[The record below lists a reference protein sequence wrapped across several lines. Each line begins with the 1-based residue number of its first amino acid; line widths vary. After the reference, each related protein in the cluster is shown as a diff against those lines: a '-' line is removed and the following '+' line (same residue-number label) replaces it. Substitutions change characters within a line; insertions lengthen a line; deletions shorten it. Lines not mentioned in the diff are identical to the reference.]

1 MLFKIHFPTISQFAA
16 LLMLNVSNAVF
27 QLLVI
32 PILIHYATPIKLG
45 VYFIALSFGVLAS
58 ILVNF
63 GSSQTAVVEL
73 QRVSTDNEKAIISA
87 ETLAVRFYPLLIA
100 VLVTAGI
107 AASTDKGIY
116 YLAVLPMLFAEFIN
130 PQFYL
135 TAEYKISRYSIINI
149 IIRAL
154 VLGTIYFFRNNDQL
168 IFIALFSSGLGM
180 FLLNALFFRQAFFA
194 SFIYTLWP
202 NFKKIM
208 ALIKTH
214 TLIVGNGITVH
225 LQQSLFLFALPAFA
239 SPIFLSA
246 YGLIDKLIS
255 SCRMMVNAYSAAVMP
270 KAAGEHLQGNEQ
282 WRRLKKQQNS
292 ILALA
297 CVCVGIVLYFFPHFI
312 LSLLLLGKSN
322 VDAAFMMEATRL
334 LKLIAVVPLL
344 IALNVLNVAE
354 LILDKKFKS
363 YFGAGLIVLLV
374 AVLFI
379 LFLYLGLP
387 NYTLGYYPMIIEG
400 ACLVIYFLIIQ
411 SNRSN
416 A

>member
-1 MLFKIHFPTISQFAA
+1 LFKIHFPTISQFAA
-16 LLMLNVSNAVF
+16 LLMLNISNAVF

-32 PILIHYATPIKLG
+32 PILIHYATPNKLG

-73 QRVSTDNEKAIISA
+73 QRASTDNEKAMISA
-87 ETLAVRFYPLLIA
+87 ETLAVRFYPLWIA
-100 VLVTAGI
+100 VIISLGV
-107 AASTDKGIY
+107 AAVSDNGIY
-116 YLAVLPMLFAEFIN
+116 FIAILPMLFAELIN

-135 TAEYKISRYSIINI
+135 IAQYKINTYSVLNLM
-149 IIRAL
+149 IRAL
-154 VLGTIYFFRNNDQL
+154 VLGFIYVFRNNDQL
-168 IFIALFSSGLGM
+168 IFIALMSSGVGM
-180 FLLNALFFRQAFFA
+180 FLLNALFFKVAFPTANLF
-194 SFIYTLWP
+194 SLWP
-202 NFKKIM
+202 NFRRIL

-214 TLIVGNGITVH
+214 ALIVGNGITVH

-255 SCRMMVNAYSAAVMP
+255 SCRMMLNAYSAAVMP

-282 WRRLKKQQNS
+282 WRTLKKQQNS

-297 CVCVGIVLYFFPHFI
+297 CVCAGLVLYFFPDFI

-322 VDAAFMMEATRL
+322 VEQAFMMEAIRL
-334 LKLIAVVPLL
+334 LKLIAIVPLL
-344 IALNVLNVAE
+344 IALNVFNVAE
-354 LILDKKFKS
+354 LILDKLFKS
-363 YFGAGLIVLLV
+363 YFSAGLIVLLI

-387 NYTLGYYPMIIEG
+387 KYTLGYYPMMIEG
-400 ACLVIYFLIIQ
+400 ACLVIYFLMIQ
-411 SNRSN
+411 SKRSN
-416 A
+416 G

>member
-1 MLFKIHFPTISQFAA
+1 
-16 LLMLNVSNAVF
+16 MLNISNAVF

-32 PILIHYATPIKLG
+32 PILIHYATPNKLG

-73 QRVSTDNEKAIISA
+73 QRASTDNEKAMISA
-87 ETLAVRFYPLLIA
+87 ETLAVRFYPLWIA
-100 VLVTAGI
+100 VIISLGV
-107 AASTDKGIY
+107 ASVSDNGIY
-116 YLAVLPMLFAEFIN
+116 FIAILPMLFAELIN

-135 TAEYKISRYSIINI
+135 IAQYKINTYSVLNLM
-149 IIRAL
+149 IRAL
-154 VLGTIYFFRNNDQL
+154 VLGFIYVFRNNDQL
-168 IFIALFSSGLGM
+168 IFITLMSSGVGM
-180 FLLNALFFRQAFFA
+180 FLLNALFFKVAFPAANLF
-194 SFIYTLWP
+194 SLWP
-202 NFKKIM
+202 NFRRIL

-214 TLIVGNGITVH
+214 ALIVGNGITVH

-255 SCRMMVNAYSAAVMP
+255 SCRMMLNAYSAAVMP

-282 WRRLKKQQNS
+282 WRTLKKQQNS

-297 CVCVGIVLYFFPHFI
+297 CVCAGLVLYFFPDFI

-322 VDAAFMMEATRL
+322 VDAAFMVEATRL
-334 LKLIAVVPLL
+334 LQLIAVVPLL

-363 YFGAGLIVLLV
+363 YFGAGLIVLLI
-374 AVLFI
+374 AILFI

-387 NYTLGYYPMIIEG
+387 KYTLGYYPMMIEG
-400 ACLVIYFLIIQ
+400 ACLVIYFLMIQ
-411 SNRSN
+411 SKRSN
-416 A
+416 G

>member
-1 MLFKIHFPTISQFAA
+1 
-16 LLMLNVSNAVF
+16 MLNITNAVF

-32 PILIHYATPIKLG
+32 PILIHYTTPNKLG

-73 QRVSTDNEKAIISA
+73 QRASTDNEKAMISA
-87 ETLAVRFYPLLIA
+87 ETLAVRFYPLWIA
-100 VLVTAGI
+100 VIISLGV
-107 AASTDKGIY
+107 AAVSDNGIY
-116 YLAVLPMLFAEFIN
+116 FIAILPMLFAELIN

-135 TAEYKISRYSIINI
+135 IAQYKINKYSVLNLM
-149 IIRAL
+149 IRAL
-154 VLGTIYFFRNNDQL
+154 VLGFIYVFRNNDQL
-168 IFIALFSSGLGM
+168 IFIALMSSGVGM
-180 FLLNALFFRQAFFA
+180 FLLNALFFKVAFPAANLF
-194 SFIYTLWP
+194 SLWP
-202 NFKKIM
+202 NFKRIL

-214 TLIVGNGITVH
+214 ALIVGNGITVH

-282 WRRLKKQQNS
+282 WRTLKKQQNS

-297 CVCVGIVLYFFPHFI
+297 CIAAGFVLYFFPAFI

-322 VDAAFMMEATRL
+322 VDPAFMLEATRL
-334 LKLIAVVPLL
+334 LKLIALVPLL
-344 IALNVLNVAE
+344 IALNVFNVAE

-363 YFGAGLIVLLV
+363 YFGAGLIVLLI
-374 AVLFI
+374 AGLFI

-416 A
+416 G

>member
-1 MLFKIHFPTISQFAA
+1 
-16 LLMLNVSNAVF
+16 MLNVSNAVF

-374 AVLFI
+374 AVVFI

>member
-1 MLFKIHFPTISQFAA
+1 
-16 LLMLNVSNAVF
+16 MLNISNAVF

-63 GSSQTAVVEL
+63 GTSQTAVVEL
-73 QRVSTDNEKAIISA
+73 RRANNEKEKAVIST
-87 ETLAVRFYPLLIA
+87 ETLAIRFYPLWIA
-100 VLVTAGI
+100 VIITLAI
-107 AASTDKGIY
+107 AALTDKGIY
-116 YLAVLPMLFAEFIN
+116 YMAILPMLFAECIN

-135 TAEYKISRYSIINI
+135 IADYKINKYSILNI
-149 IIRAL
+149 LIKAL
-154 VLGTIYFFRNNDQL
+154 ALALIYTCRNSDQL
-168 IFIALFSSGLGM
+168 IVIALLSSGLGM
-180 FLLNALFFRQAFFA
+180 FLLNALFFKTVFPTAKLFSIWPDFKR
-194 SFIYTLWP
+194 IITLT
-202 NFKKIM
+202 
-208 ALIKTH
+208 KTH
-214 TLIVGNGITVH
+214 ALIVGNGITVH
-225 LQQSLFLFALPAFA
+225 LQQSLFLFVLPAFA

-282 WRRLKKQQNS
+282 WRTLKRQQNS

-297 CVCVGIVLYFFPHFI
+297 CIGAGIVLYFFPAFI

-322 VDAAFMMEATRL
+322 VDAAFMIEATRL
-334 LKLIAVVPLL
+334 LQLIAVVPLL

-363 YFGAGLIVLLV
+363 YFGAGLIVLLI
-374 AVLFI
+374 AALFI

>member
-1 MLFKIHFPTISQFAA
+1 
-16 LLMLNVSNAVF
+16 MLNISNAVF

-32 PILIHYATPIKLG
+32 PILIHYAGPVKLG

-73 QRVSTDNEKAIISA
+73 QRAITDNEKDIISV
-87 ETLAVRFYPLLIA
+87 ETLAVRFYPLCIA
-100 VLVTAGI
+100 TIISLCVAAVSENGI
-107 AASTDKGIY
+107 CYFAI
-116 YLAVLPMLFAEFIN
+116 LPMLFAEFIN

-135 TAEYKISRYSIINI
+135 IAQYKVNKYSILNMV
-149 IIRAL
+149 IRAL
-154 VLGTIYFFRNNDQL
+154 VLGLIYICRNNDQL
-168 IFIALFSSGLGM
+168 IFIALFSSGVGM
-180 FLLNALFFRQAFFA
+180 FLSNVFFFKVAFPAANLF
-194 SFIYTLWP
+194 SLWP
-202 NFKKIM
+202 NFKKNLS
-208 ALIKTH
+208 LIKTH
-214 TLIVGNGITVH
+214 ALIVGNGITVH

-255 SCRMMVNAYSAAVMP
+255 SCRMVVNAYSAAVMP

-282 WRRLKKQQNS
+282 WRTLKKQQNS

-297 CVCVGIVLYFFPHFI
+297 CIAAGFVLYFFPEFI
-312 LSLLLLGKSN
+312 LSMLLLGKSN
-322 VDAAFMMEATRL
+322 VDPGFMLEVTRL
-334 LKLIAVVPLL
+334 LKLIALVPLL

-363 YFGAGLIVLLV
+363 YFGAGLIVLLI
-374 AVLFI
+374 AALFI

-387 NYTLGYYPMIIEG
+387 NDTLGYYPMIIEG

-416 A
+416 G

>member
-1 MLFKIHFPTISQFAA
+1 MMNI
-16 LLMLNVSNAVF
+16 SNAVF

-32 PILIHYATPIKLG
+32 PVLIHYASPIKLG

-73 QRVSTDNEKAIISA
+73 QRVSTDNEKDIICV
-87 ETLAVRFYPLLIA
+87 ETLAVRFYPLWIA
-100 VLVTAGI
+100 TIISLVV
-107 AASTDKGIY
+107 AAVSENGIY
-116 YLAVLPMLFAEFIN
+116 YFAILPMLFAEFIN

-135 TAEYKISRYSIINI
+135 IAQYKINKYSILNVV
-149 IIRAL
+149 IRAL
-154 VLGTIYFFRNNDQL
+154 VLGLIYICRNNDQL
-168 IFIALFSSGLGM
+168 IFIALLSSGVGM
-180 FLLNALFFRQAFFA
+180 FLLNVLFFKVAFPTGNLF
-194 SFIYTLWP
+194 SLWP
-202 NFKKIM
+202 NFKRILS
-208 ALIKTH
+208 LIKTH
-214 TLIVGNGITVH
+214 ALIVGNGITVH
-225 LQQSLFLFALPAFA
+225 LQQSLFLFTLPAFA

-270 KAAGEHLQGNEQ
+270 KAAGEYLQGNEQ
-282 WRRLKKQQNS
+282 WRTLKKQQNS

-297 CVCVGIVLYFFPHFI
+297 CIAAGFVLYFFSEFI
-312 LSLLLLGKSN
+312 LFMLLLGKSN
-322 VDAAFMMEATRL
+322 ADPAFMLEATKL
-334 LKLIAVVPLL
+334 LKLIALVPLL

-363 YFGAGLIVLLV
+363 YFGAGLIILLI
-374 AVLFI
+374 AALFI

-387 NYTLGYYPMIIEG
+387 NDTLGYYPMIMEG

-416 A
+416 G

>member
-73 QRVSTDNEKAIISA
+73 QRVSSDKEKAIISA

-168 IFIALFSSGLGM
+168 IFIALFSSGVGM
-180 FLLNALFFRQAFFA
+180 FLLNALFFKVAFPAANLF
-194 SFIYTLWP
+194 SLWP
-202 NFKKIM
+202 NFKRIL

-214 TLIVGNGITVH
+214 ALIVGNGITVH

-297 CVCVGIVLYFFPHFI
+297 CIFVGIVLYFFPHFI

-416 A
+416 G

>member
-1 MLFKIHFPTISQFAA
+1 MFKLYFPTISQFAA
-16 LLMLNVSNAVF
+16 ILMLNITNAVF

-32 PILIHYATPIKLG
+32 PILIHYATPINLG

-73 QRVSTDNEKAIISA
+73 RRATNENEKAIIST
-87 ETLAVRFYPLLIA
+87 ETLAIRFYPLLFGVCISLSVAAVSNNGMYYIA
-100 VLVTAGI
+100 I
-107 AASTDKGIY
+107 
-116 YLAVLPMLFAEFIN
+116 LPMLFAEYIN

-135 TAEYKISRYSIINI
+135 IAQNKIKKYSILNI
-149 IIRAL
+149 FIRAL
-154 VLGTIYFFRNNDQL
+154 VLVLIYIFRNNDQL
-168 IFIALFSSGLGM
+168 IFIALLTSGLGM
-180 FLLNALFFRQAFFA
+180 FVLNVLFFNVAFPTANLFA
-194 SFIYTLWP
+194 LWP
-202 NFKKIM
+202 NFTRIIS
-208 ALIKTH
+208 LIKTH
-214 TLIVGNGITVH
+214 ALIVGNSITVH

-255 SCRMMVNAYSAAVMP
+255 SCRMMVNAYSSAIMP

-282 WRRLKKQQNS
+282 WRTLKKQQNS

-297 CVCVGIVLYFFPHFI
+297 CIAAGFVLFFFPEFI
-312 LSLLLLGKSN
+312 LSILLLGKSTVN
-322 VDAAFMMEATRL
+322 AAFMMEAARL
-334 LKLIAVVPLL
+334 LQLIAIVPLF

-354 LILDKKFKS
+354 LILDRKFKS
-363 YFGAGLIVLLV
+363 YFAAGLIVLLV
-374 AVLFI
+374 AFLFI

-387 NYTLGYYPMIIEG
+387 IDTLGYYPMMIEG

-416 A
+416 G

>member
-1 MLFKIHFPTISQFAA
+1 LFKIHFPTISQFAA
-16 LLMLNVSNAVF
+16 LLMLNISNAVF

-45 VYFIALSFGVLAS
+45 IYFIALSYGVLAS

-63 GSSQTAVVEL
+63 GSSQTAVVEI
-73 QRVSTDNEKAIISA
+73 RRANNENEKAIIST
-87 ETLAVRFYPLLIA
+87 ETLAIRFYPLCIA
-100 VLVTAGI
+100 ILVTIGV
-107 AASTDKGIY
+107 AAITDKGIY
-116 YLAVLPMLFAEFIN
+116 YLAILPMLLAEFIN

-135 TAEYKISRYSIINI
+135 TAEYKINKYSILNML
-149 IIRAL
+149 IRAL
-154 VLGTIYFFRNNDQL
+154 ILGMIYFFRNSEQL
-168 IFIALFSSGLGM
+168 IFIALFSSGLG
-180 FLLNALFFRQAFFA
+180 LFFLNSLFFKQAFFA
-194 SFIYTLWP
+194 AHIYTLWP
-202 NFKKIM
+202 SFKRIID
-208 ALIKTH
+208 LIKTH
-214 TLIVGNGITVH
+214 ALIVGNGITVH
-225 LQQSLFLFALPAFA
+225 LQQSLFLFALPAFG

-255 SCRMMVNAYSAAVMP
+255 SCRMMVNAYGTAVMP
-270 KAAGEHLQGNEQ
+270 KAAGEHLQGTAQ
-282 WRRLKKQQNS
+282 WRTLKKQQNS

-297 CVCVGIVLYFFPHFI
+297 CIIAGLVLYFSPQFI

-322 VDAAFMMEATRL
+322 VDTAFMEEATRL
-334 LKLIAVVPLL
+334 LQLIALVPLL
-344 IALNVLNVAE
+344 IALNVFNVAE

-363 YFGAGLIVLLV
+363 YFGAGLIVLLI

-387 NYTLGYYPMIIEG
+387 KYTLGYYPMIIEG

-416 A
+416 V

>member
-1 MLFKIHFPTISQFAA
+1 
-16 LLMLNVSNAVF
+16 MLNISNAVF

-73 QRVSTDNEKAIISA
+73 RRVNDENEKAVISA
-87 ETLAVRFYPLLIA
+87 ETLAIRFYPLCMA
-100 VLVTAGI
+100 VLVTVGV
-107 AASTDKGIY
+107 AAITDKGIY
-116 YLAVLPMLFAEFIN
+116 YLAILPMLSAEFIN

-135 TAEYKISRYSIINI
+135 TAEYKINKYSILNI
-149 IIRAL
+149 VIRML
-154 VLGTIYFFRNNDQL
+154 VLGVIYFFRNSDQL

-180 FLLNALFFRQAFFA
+180 FLLNALFFKQAFFA
-194 SFIYTLWP
+194 PQLNVLWP
-202 NFKKIM
+202 S
-208 ALIKTH
+208 IKRIVA
-214 TLIVGNGITVH
+214 LIVGNGITVH

-255 SCRMMVNAYSAAVMP
+255 SCRMMVNAYSSAVMP
-270 KAAGEHLQGNEQ
+270 KAAGEHLQGAAQ
-282 WRRLKKQQNS
+282 WRTLKKQQNS

-297 CVCVGIVLYFFPHFI
+297 CICAGLVLYFFPHFI

-322 VDAAFMMEATRL
+322 VDAAFMVEATRL
-334 LKLIAVVPLL
+334 LQLIAVVPLL

-363 YFGAGLIVLLV
+363 YFGAGLIVLLI

-387 NYTLGYYPMIIEG
+387 IYTLGYYPMMIEG

-416 A
+416 G

>member
-1 MLFKIHFPTISQFAA
+1 
-16 LLMLNVSNAVF
+16 MLNISNAVF

-32 PILIHYATPIKLG
+32 PVLIHYASPIKLG

-73 QRVSTDNEKAIISA
+73 QRVSTDNEKDIICV
-87 ETLAVRFYPLLIA
+87 ETLAVRFYPLW
-100 VLVTAGI
+100 I
-107 AASTDKGIY
+107 AAIISLVVAAVSENGIY
-116 YLAVLPMLFAEFIN
+116 YFAILPMLFAEFIN
-130 PQFYL
+130 PQFFL
-135 TAEYKISRYSIINI
+135 IAQYKINKYSILNM

-154 VLGTIYFFRNNDQL
+154 VLGLIYICRNNDQL
-168 IFIALFSSGLGM
+168 IFIALLSSGVGV
-180 FLLNALFFRQAFFA
+180 FLLNVLFFKVAFPAGNLF
-194 SFIYTLWP
+194 SLWP
-202 NFKKIM
+202 NFKRILS
-208 ALIKTH
+208 LIKTH
-214 TLIVGNGITVH
+214 ALIVGNGITVH
-225 LQQSLFLFALPAFA
+225 LQQSLFLFTLPAFA

-270 KAAGEHLQGNEQ
+270 KAAGEYLQGNEQ
-282 WRRLKKQQNS
+282 WRTLKKQQNS

-297 CVCVGIVLYFFPHFI
+297 CIAAGFVLYFFPEFI
-312 LSLLLLGKSN
+312 LFMLLLGKSN
-322 VDAAFMMEATRL
+322 ADPAFMLEATKL
-334 LKLIAVVPLL
+334 LKLIALVPLL

-363 YFGAGLIVLLV
+363 YFGAGLIVLLI
-374 AVLFI
+374 AALFI

-387 NYTLGYYPMIIEG
+387 NDTLGYYPMIIEG

-416 A
+416 G

>member
-1 MLFKIHFPTISQFAA
+1 LLFKIHFPTISQFAA
-16 LLMLNVSNAVF
+16 LLMLNISNAVF

-45 VYFIALSFGVLAS
+45 VYFIALSFGGLAS

-63 GSSQTAVVEL
+63 GTSQTAVVEL
-73 QRVSTDNEKAIISA
+73 RRANNEHEKAIISI
-87 ETLAVRFYPLLIA
+87 ETLAVRFYPLLFA
-100 VLVTAGI
+100 VCISLGV
-107 AASTDKGIY
+107 AAVSNNGIY
-116 YLAVLPMLFAEFIN
+116 YIAILPMLFAEYIN

-135 TAEYKISRYSIINI
+135 IAQYKINKYSILNI
-149 IIRAL
+149 LIRAL
-154 VLGTIYFFRNNDQL
+154 VLGLIYIFRNDDQL
-168 IFIALFSSGLGM
+168 IFIALFSAGLGM
-180 FLLNALFFRQAFFA
+180 FLLNALFFNQAFFA
-194 SFIYTLWP
+194 RHIHTFWP
-202 NFKKIM
+202 NFKRII

-214 TLIVGNGITVH
+214 ILIAGNGITVH

-255 SCRMMVNAYSAAVMP
+255 SCRMMVNAYSAAIMP

-282 WRRLKKQQNS
+282 WRTLKKQQNS
-292 ILALA
+292 ILTLA
-297 CVCVGIVLYFFPHFI
+297 CVCAGLVLYFFPHFI
-312 LSLLLLGKSN
+312 LSLLLLGKANIDGS
-322 VDAAFMMEATRL
+322 FMMEAIRL
-334 LKLIAVVPLL
+334 LKLIAIVPLL

-363 YFGAGLIVLLV
+363 YFGAGLIVLLI
-374 AVLFI
+374 AALFI

-416 A
+416 G

>member
-1 MLFKIHFPTISQFAA
+1 LFKIHFPTISQFAA
-16 LLMLNVSNAVF
+16 LLMLNISNAVF

-45 VYFIALSFGVLAS
+45 VYFIALSFGGLAS

-63 GSSQTAVVEL
+63 GTSQTAVVEL
-73 QRVSTDNEKAIISA
+73 RRANNEDDKAIISI
-87 ETLAVRFYPLLIA
+87 ETLAVRFYPLLFA
-100 VLVTAGI
+100 VCISLGV
-107 AASTDKGIY
+107 AAVSNNGIY
-116 YLAVLPMLFAEFIN
+116 YIAILPMLFAEYIN

-135 TAEYKISRYSIINI
+135 IAQYKINKYSILNI
-149 IIRAL
+149 LIRFL
-154 VLGTIYFFRNNDQL
+154 VLGLIYIFRNDDQL
-168 IFIALFSSGLGM
+168 IFIALFSASFGM
-180 FLLNALFFRQAFFA
+180 FLLNALFFNQAFFA
-194 SFIYTLWP
+194 AHIHTVWP
-202 NFKKIM
+202 NFKRIIT
-208 ALIKTH
+208 LIKTH
-214 TLIVGNGITVH
+214 TLIAGNGITVH

-255 SCRMMVNAYSAAVMP
+255 SCRMMVNAYSAAIMP

-282 WRRLKKQQNS
+282 WRTLKKQQNS
-292 ILALA
+292 ILAFA
-297 CVCVGIVLYFFPHFI
+297 CIAAGFILYFFPEFI
-312 LSLLLLGKSN
+312 LYILLLGKSN
-322 VDAAFMMEATRL
+322 VDPAFMLEATRL
-334 LKLIAVVPLL
+334 LKLITPVPLL

-363 YFGAGLIVLLV
+363 YFGAGLIVLLI
-374 AVLFI
+374 AALFI

-416 A
+416 G

>member
-1 MLFKIHFPTISQFAA
+1 MFKIHFPTISQFAA
-16 LLMLNVSNAVF
+16 LLMLNISNAVF

-32 PILIHYATPIKLG
+32 PILIHYAGPIKLG
-45 VYFIALSFGVLAS
+45 MYFIALSFGVLAS

-73 QRVSTDNEKAIISA
+73 QRAITDNEKDIISA
-87 ETLAVRFYPLLIA
+87 ETLAVRFYPLCIA
-100 VLVTAGI
+100 TIISLCV
-107 AASTDKGIY
+107 AAVSENGIY
-116 YLAVLPMLFAEFIN
+116 FFAILPMLFAEFIN

-135 TAEYKISRYSIINI
+135 IAQYKVKKYSILNMV
-149 IIRAL
+149 IRAL
-154 VLGTIYFFRNNDQL
+154 VLGLIYICRNNDQL
-168 IFIALFSSGLGM
+168 IFIALFSSGVGM
-180 FLLNALFFRQAFFA
+180 FLSNVLFFKVAFPAANLF
-194 SFIYTLWP
+194 SLWP
-202 NFKKIM
+202 NFKRILS
-208 ALIKTH
+208 LIKTH
-214 TLIVGNGITVH
+214 ALIVGNGITVH

-255 SCRMMVNAYSAAVMP
+255 SCRMVVNAYSAAVMP
-270 KAAGEHLQGNEQ
+270 KAAGEYLQGNKQ
-282 WRRLKKQQNS
+282 WRTLKKQQNS

-297 CVCVGIVLYFFPHFI
+297 CIAAGFVLYFFPEFI
-312 LSLLLLGKSN
+312 LSMLLLGKSN
-322 VDAAFMMEATRL
+322 VDPGFMLEVTRL
-334 LKLIAVVPLL
+334 LKLIALVPLL

-363 YFGAGLIVLLV
+363 YFGAGLIVLLI
-374 AVLFI
+374 AALFI

-387 NYTLGYYPMIIEG
+387 NDTLGYYPMIIEG

-416 A
+416 G

>member
-1 MLFKIHFPTISQFAA
+1 LFKIHFPTISQFAA

-63 GSSQTAVVEL
+63 GTSQTAVVEL
-73 QRVSTDNEKAIISA
+73 RRANSEDEKSRIGV
-87 ETLAVRFYPLLIA
+87 ETLAIRFYPLWMA
-100 VLVTAGI
+100 VLITLGI
-107 AASTDKGIY
+107 AAVNDKGIY
-116 YLAVLPMLFAEFIN
+116 YLAILPMLFAEFIN

-135 TAEYKISRYSIINI
+135 IAQYKINRYSILNMV
-149 IIRAL
+149 IRAL
-154 VLGTIYFFRNNDQL
+154 VLGLIYISRNNEQL
-168 IFIALFSSGLGM
+168 ILIALFISGIGM
-180 FLLNALFFRQAFFA
+180 LLLNALFFKQAFFTSKFFA
-194 SFIYTLWP
+194 FWP
-202 NFKKIM
+202 NFKRVI
-208 ALIKTH
+208 ALTKTH
-214 TLIVGNGITVH
+214 ALIVGNGITVH

-270 KAAGEHLQGNEQ
+270 KAAGEHLQGNAQ
-282 WRRLKKQQNS
+282 WRQLKKQQNT

-297 CVCVGIVLYFFPHFI
+297 CITAGLVLYCFPQFI
-312 LSLLLLGKSN
+312 LSILLLGKSN
-322 VDAAFMMEATRL
+322 VDAAFMIEATRL
-334 LKLIAVVPLL
+334 LQLIAVVPLL

-354 LILDKKFKS
+354 LILDQKFKS
-363 YFGAGLIVLLV
+363 YFGAGLIVLLI

-400 ACLVIYFLIIQ
+400 ACLIIYFLIIQ

>member
-1 MLFKIHFPTISQFAA
+1 
-16 LLMLNVSNAVF
+16 
-27 QLLVI
+27 
-32 PILIHYATPIKLG
+32 
-45 VYFIALSFGVLAS
+45 
-58 ILVNF
+58 
-63 GSSQTAVVEL
+63 
-73 QRVSTDNEKAIISA
+73 
-87 ETLAVRFYPLLIA
+87 
-100 VLVTAGI
+100 
-107 AASTDKGIY
+107 
-116 YLAVLPMLFAEFIN
+116 MLFAEFIN

-194 SFIYTLWP
+194 SVIQKSWP
-202 NFKKIM
+202 NFKRII
-208 ALIKTH
+208 ALIKMH

-322 VDAAFMMEATRL
+322 VDAAFMMEAKRL
-334 LKLIAVVPLL
+334 LKLISVVPLL

-416 A
+416 G

>member
-1 MLFKIHFPTISQFAA
+1 MFKIHFPTISQFAA
-16 LLMLNVSNAVF
+16 LLMLNISNAVF

-63 GSSQTAVVEL
+63 GTSQTAVVEL
-73 QRVSTDNEKAIISA
+73 RRANSENEKAVIST
-87 ETLAVRFYPLLIA
+87 ETLAIRFYPLWIA
-100 VLVTAGI
+100 VIITLCI
-107 AASTDKGIY
+107 AALTDKGIY
-116 YLAVLPMLFAEFIN
+116 YIAILPMLFAECIN

-135 TAEYKISRYSIINI
+135 IADYKINKYSILNI
-149 IIRAL
+149 LIKAL
-154 VLGTIYFFRNNDQL
+154 ALALIYTCRNNDQL
-168 IFIALFSSGLGM
+168 IVIALLSSGLGM
-180 FLLNALFFRQAFFA
+180 FLLNALFFKTVFPATKLFSIWPDFKR
-194 SFIYTLWP
+194 IITLT
-202 NFKKIM
+202 
-208 ALIKTH
+208 KTH
-214 TLIVGNGITVH
+214 ALIVGNGITVH

-282 WRRLKKQQNS
+282 WRTLKKQQNS

-297 CVCVGIVLYFFPHFI
+297 CIGAGIVLYFFPAFI

-322 VDAAFMMEATRL
+322 VDAAFMIEATRL
-334 LKLIAVVPLL
+334 LQLIAVVPLL

-363 YFGAGLIVLLV
+363 YFGAGLIVLLI
-374 AVLFI
+374 AALFI

>member
-1 MLFKIHFPTISQFAA
+1 LFKIHFPTISQFAA
-16 LLMLNVSNAVF
+16 LLMLNISNAVF

-32 PILIHYATPIKLG
+32 PILIHYATPNKLG

-73 QRVSTDNEKAIISA
+73 QRASTDNEKAMISA
-87 ETLAVRFYPLLIA
+87 ETLAVRFYPLWIA
-100 VLVTAGI
+100 VIISLGV
-107 AASTDKGIY
+107 ASVSDNGIY
-116 YLAVLPMLFAEFIN
+116 FIAILPMLFAELIN

-135 TAEYKISRYSIINI
+135 IAQYKINTYSVLNLM
-149 IIRAL
+149 IRAL
-154 VLGTIYFFRNNDQL
+154 VLGFIYVFRNNDQL
-168 IFIALFSSGLGM
+168 IFITLMSSGVGM
-180 FLLNALFFRQAFFA
+180 FLLNALFFKVAFPAANLF
-194 SFIYTLWP
+194 SLWP
-202 NFKKIM
+202 NFRRIL

-214 TLIVGNGITVH
+214 ALIVGNGITVH

-255 SCRMMVNAYSAAVMP
+255 SCRMMLNAYSAAVMP

-282 WRRLKKQQNS
+282 WRTLKKQQNS

-297 CVCVGIVLYFFPHFI
+297 CVCAGLVLYFFPDFI

-322 VDAAFMMEATRL
+322 VDAAFMVEATRL
-334 LKLIAVVPLL
+334 LQLIAVVPLL

-363 YFGAGLIVLLV
+363 YFGAGLIVLLI
-374 AVLFI
+374 AILFI

-387 NYTLGYYPMIIEG
+387 KYTLGYYPMMIEG
-400 ACLVIYFLIIQ
+400 ACLVIYFLMIQ
-411 SNRSN
+411 SKRSN
-416 A
+416 G

>member
-1 MLFKIHFPTISQFAA
+1 LFKIHFPTISQFAA
-16 LLMLNVSNAVF
+16 LLMLNISNAVF

-45 VYFIALSFGVLAS
+45 VYFIALSFGGLAS

-63 GSSQTAVVEL
+63 GTSQNAVVEL
-73 QRVSTDNEKAIISA
+73 RRANNNNEKAIICI
-87 ETLAVRFYPLLIA
+87 ETLAVRFYPLLFA
-100 VLVTAGI
+100 VCISLGVTAV
-107 AASTDKGIY
+107 SNNGIY
-116 YLAVLPMLFAEFIN
+116 YIAILPMLFAEYIN

-135 TAEYKISRYSIINI
+135 IAQYKINKYSILNI
-149 IIRAL
+149 LIRAL
-154 VLGTIYFFRNNDQL
+154 VLGLIYIFRNNDQL
-168 IFIALFSSGLGM
+168 IFIALFSAGLGM
-180 FLLNALFFRQAFFA
+180 FLLNALFFNQAFFA
-194 SFIYTLWP
+194 AHIHTFWP
-202 NFKKIM
+202 NFKRIIT
-208 ALIKTH
+208 LIKTH
-214 TLIVGNGITVH
+214 TLIAGNGITVH
-225 LQQSLFLFALPAFA
+225 LQQSLFLFALPAFS

-255 SCRMMVNAYSAAVMP
+255 SCRMMVNAYSAAIMP

-282 WRRLKKQQNS
+282 WRTLKKQQNS
-292 ILALA
+292 ILTLA
-297 CVCVGIVLYFFPHFI
+297 CVCAGLVLYFFPHFI
-312 LSLLLLGKSN
+312 LSLLLLGKANIDGS
-322 VDAAFMMEATRL
+322 FMMEAIRL
-334 LKLIAVVPLL
+334 LKLIAIVPLL

-363 YFGAGLIVLLV
+363 YFGAGLIVLLI
-374 AVLFI
+374 AALFI

-416 A
+416 G

>member
-1 MLFKIHFPTISQFAA
+1 LFKIHFPTISQFAA
-16 LLMLNVSNAVF
+16 LLMLNISNAVF

-63 GSSQTAVVEL
+63 GSSQTSVVEL
-73 QRVSTDNEKAIISA
+73 QRASTDNEKNMISA
-87 ETLAVRFYPLLIA
+87 ETLAVRFYPLWIA
-100 VLVTAGI
+100 VIISLGV
-107 AASTDKGIY
+107 AAVSDNGIY
-116 YLAVLPMLFAEFIN
+116 YVAILPMLFAEFIN

-135 TAEYKISRYSIINI
+135 IAQYKINRYSILNMV
-149 IIRAL
+149 IRAL
-154 VLGTIYFFRNNDQL
+154 VLGLIYLFRNNDQL
-168 IFIALFSSGLGM
+168 IFIALFSSGVGM
-180 FLLNALFFRQAFFA
+180 FLLNALFFKVAFPAANLF
-194 SFIYTLWP
+194 SLWP
-202 NFKKIM
+202 NFKRIL

-214 TLIVGNGITVH
+214 ALIVGNGITVH

-282 WRRLKKQQNS
+282 WRTLKKQQNS

-297 CVCVGIVLYFFPHFI
+297 CIAAGFVLYFSPAFI

-322 VDAAFMMEATRL
+322 VDPAFMLEATRL
-334 LKLIAVVPLL
+334 LKLITIVPLL
-344 IALNVLNVAE
+344 IALNVFNVAE

-363 YFGAGLIVLLV
+363 YFGAGLIVLLI
-374 AVLFI
+374 AGLFI
-379 LFLYLGLP
+379 LFLFLGLP

-416 A
+416 G

>member
-1 MLFKIHFPTISQFAA
+1 LFKIHFPTISQFAA
-16 LLMLNVSNAVF
+16 LLMLNISNAVF

-63 GSSQTAVVEL
+63 GSSQTSVVEL
-73 QRVSTDNEKAIISA
+73 QRASTDNEKNIISA
-87 ETLAVRFYPLLIA
+87 ETLAVRFYPLWIA
-100 VLVTAGI
+100 VIISLGV
-107 AASTDKGIY
+107 AAVSDNGIY
-116 YLAVLPMLFAEFIN
+116 YVAILPMLFAEFIN

-135 TAEYKISRYSIINI
+135 IAQYKINKYSILNMA
-149 IIRAL
+149 IRAL
-154 VLGTIYFFRNNDQL
+154 VLGIIYLFRNNDQL
-168 IFIALFSSGLGM
+168 IFIALFSSGVGM
-180 FLLNALFFRQAFFA
+180 FLLNTLFFKIAFPAANLF
-194 SFIYTLWP
+194 SFWP
-202 NFKKIM
+202 NFKRILT
-208 ALIKTH
+208 LIKTH
-214 TLIVGNGITVH
+214 ALIVGNGITVH

-282 WRRLKKQQNS
+282 WRTLKKQQNS

-297 CVCVGIVLYFFPHFI
+297 CIAAGFVLYFSPAFI

-322 VDAAFMMEATRL
+322 VDAAFMLEATRL
-334 LKLIAVVPLL
+334 LKLIALVPLL
-344 IALNVLNVAE
+344 IALNVFNVAE

-363 YFGAGLIVLLV
+363 YFGAGLIVLLIT
-374 AVLFI
+374 VLFI

-416 A
+416 G

>member
-1 MLFKIHFPTISQFAA
+1 LFKIHFPTISQFAA
-16 LLMLNVSNAVF
+16 LLMLNISNAVF

-32 PILIHYATPIKLG
+32 PVLIHYASPIKLG

-73 QRVSTDNEKAIISA
+73 QRVSTDNEKDIICV
-87 ETLAVRFYPLLIA
+87 ETLAVRFYPLWIA
-100 VLVTAGI
+100 TIISLGV
-107 AASTDKGIY
+107 AAVSENGIY
-116 YLAVLPMLFAEFIN
+116 YFAILPMLFAEFIN
-130 PQFYL
+130 PQFFL
-135 TAEYKISRYSIINI
+135 IAQYKINKYSILNMV
-149 IIRAL
+149 IRAL
-154 VLGTIYFFRNNDQL
+154 VLGLIYICRNNDQL
-168 IFIALFSSGLGM
+168 IFIALLSSGVGM
-180 FLLNALFFRQAFFA
+180 FLLNVLFFKVAFPAGNLF
-194 SFIYTLWP
+194 SLWP
-202 NFKKIM
+202 NFKRILS
-208 ALIKTH
+208 LIKTH
-214 TLIVGNGITVH
+214 ALIVGNGITVH
-225 LQQSLFLFALPAFA
+225 LQQSLFLFTLPAFA

-270 KAAGEHLQGNEQ
+270 KAAGEYLQGNEQ
-282 WRRLKKQQNS
+282 WRTLKKQQNS

-297 CVCVGIVLYFFPHFI
+297 CIAAGFVLYFFPEFI
-312 LSLLLLGKSN
+312 LFMLLLGKSN
-322 VDAAFMMEATRL
+322 ADPAFMLEATKL
-334 LKLIAVVPLL
+334 LKLIALVPLL

-363 YFGAGLIVLLV
+363 YFGAGLIVLLI
-374 AVLFI
+374 AALFI

-387 NYTLGYYPMIIEG
+387 NDTLGYYPMIIEG

-416 A
+416 G

>member
-1 MLFKIHFPTISQFAA
+1 
-16 LLMLNVSNAVF
+16 MLNISNAVF

-73 QRVSTDNEKAIISA
+73 QRASTDNEKNMISA
-87 ETLAVRFYPLLIA
+87 ETLAVRFYPLWIA
-100 VLVTAGI
+100 VIISLGV
-107 AASTDKGIY
+107 AAVSDNGIY
-116 YLAVLPMLFAEFIN
+116 YVAILPMLFAEFIN

-135 TAEYKISRYSIINI
+135 IAQYKINKYSILNMV
-149 IIRAL
+149 IRAL
-154 VLGTIYFFRNNDQL
+154 VLGLIYIFRNNDQL
-168 IFIALFSSGLGM
+168 IFIALFSSGVGM
-180 FLLNALFFRQAFFA
+180 FLLNVLFFKVAFPAANLF
-194 SFIYTLWP
+194 SLWP
-202 NFKKIM
+202 NFKRIL

-214 TLIVGNGITVH
+214 ALIVGNGITVH

-282 WRRLKKQQNS
+282 WRTLKKQQNS

-297 CVCVGIVLYFFPHFI
+297 CIAAGFVLYFFPGFI

-322 VDAAFMMEATRL
+322 VDPAFMLEATRL
-334 LKLIAVVPLL
+334 LKLIALVPLL
-344 IALNVLNVAE
+344 IALNVFNVAE

-363 YFGAGLIVLLV
+363 YFGAGLIVLLI
-374 AVLFI
+374 AGLFI
-379 LFLYLGLP
+379 LFLFLGLP

-416 A
+416 G

>member
-1 MLFKIHFPTISQFAA
+1 
-16 LLMLNVSNAVF
+16 MLNISNAVF

-63 GSSQTAVVEL
+63 GSSQTAVVEI
-73 QRVSTDNEKAIISA
+73 QRANTDNEKDIISA
-87 ETLAVRFYPLLIA
+87 ETLAVRFYPLLLA
-100 VLVTAGI
+100 VCISVGV
-107 AASTDKGIY
+107 AAVSNNGIY
-116 YLAVLPMLFAEFIN
+116 YLAILPMLFAEYIN

-135 TAEYKISRYSIINI
+135 IAQYKITKYSFLNML
-149 IIRAL
+149 IRAL
-154 VLGTIYFFRNNDQL
+154 VLGFIYFFRNHDQI
-168 IFIALFSSGLGM
+168 IFIALLSSGVGM
-180 FLLNALFFRQAFFA
+180 FVLNALFFKVAFLTANLFA
-194 SFIYTLWP
+194 LWP
-202 NFKKIM
+202 NFKRIL

-214 TLIVGNGITVH
+214 ALIVGNGITVH

-246 YGLIDKLIS
+246 YGLMDKLIS
-255 SCRMMVNAYSAAVMP
+255 SCRMMVNAYSAAIMP
-270 KAAGEHLQGNEQ
+270 KATGEHLQGNAQ

-292 ILALA
+292 FLALA
-297 CVCVGIVLYFFPHFI
+297 CIATGCILYFFPEFI

-322 VDAAFMMEATRL
+322 VDPAFMLEATRL
-334 LKLIAVVPLL
+334 LKLITPVPLL

-354 LILDKKFKS
+354 LILDKKYKS

-374 AVLFI
+374 AGLFI

-387 NYTLGYYPMIIEG
+387 NYTLGYYPMLIEG

-416 A
+416 G

>member
-1 MLFKIHFPTISQFAA
+1 
-16 LLMLNVSNAVF
+16 MLNISNAVF

-63 GSSQTAVVEL
+63 GSSQTAVVEI
-73 QRVSTDNEKAIISA
+73 QRANTDNEKDIISA
-87 ETLAVRFYPLLIA
+87 ETLAVRFCPLLLA
-100 VLVTAGI
+100 VCISLGV
-107 AASTDKGIY
+107 AAVSNNGNY
-116 YLAVLPMLFAEFIN
+116 YLAILPMLFAEYIN

-135 TAEYKISRYSIINI
+135 IAQYKITKYSILNML
-149 IIRAL
+149 IRAL
-154 VLGTIYFFRNNDQL
+154 VLGFIYFFRNNDQV
-168 IFIALFSSGLGM
+168 IFIALLSSGLGM
-180 FLLNALFFRQAFFA
+180 FVLNALFFNVVFPTANLYA
-194 SFIYTLWP
+194 IWP
-202 NFKKIM
+202 NFKRIL

-214 TLIVGNGITVH
+214 ALIVGNGITVH

-246 YGLIDKLIS
+246 YGLMDKLIS
-255 SCRMMVNAYSAAVMP
+255 SCRMMVNAYSAAIMP
-270 KAAGEHLQGNEQ
+270 KATGEHLQGNAQ

-297 CVCVGIVLYFFPHFI
+297 CIAAGCILYFFPEFI

-322 VDAAFMMEATRL
+322 VDPAFMLEATRL
-334 LKLIAVVPLL
+334 LKLITFVPLL

-374 AVLFI
+374 AALFI

-387 NYTLGYYPMIIEG
+387 NYTLGYYPMLIEG

-416 A
+416 G

>member
-1 MLFKIHFPTISQFAA
+1 
-16 LLMLNVSNAVF
+16 MLNISNAVF

-32 PILIHYATPIKLG
+32 PILIHYASPIKLG

-73 QRVSTDNEKAIISA
+73 QRASTDDEKAMISA
-87 ETLAVRFYPLLIA
+87 ETLAVRFYPLWIA
-100 VLVTAGI
+100 VCISLGV
-107 AASTDKGIY
+107 AAVSENGIY
-116 YLAVLPMLFAEFIN
+116 YVAILPMLFAEFIN

-135 TAEYKISRYSIINI
+135 IAQYKINKYSILNMV
-149 IIRAL
+149 IRAL
-154 VLGTIYFFRNNDQL
+154 VLGLIYIFRNNDQL
-168 IFIALFSSGLGM
+168 IFIALFSSGVGM
-180 FLLNALFFRQAFFA
+180 FLLNALFFKVAFPAANLF
-194 SFIYTLWP
+194 SLWP
-202 NFKKIM
+202 NFKRIL

-214 TLIVGNGITVH
+214 ALIVGNGITVH

-282 WRRLKKQQNS
+282 WRTLKKQQNS

-297 CVCVGIVLYFFPHFI
+297 CIAAGFVLYFFPAFI

-322 VDAAFMMEATRL
+322 VDPAFMLEATRL
-334 LKLIAVVPLL
+334 LKLIALVPLL
-344 IALNVLNVAE
+344 IALNVFNVAE

-363 YFGAGLIVLLV
+363 YFGAGLIVLLI
-374 AVLFI
+374 AGLFI

-416 A
+416 G

>member
-1 MLFKIHFPTISQFAA
+1 
-16 LLMLNVSNAVF
+16 MLNISNAVF

-32 PILIHYATPIKLG
+32 PILIHYATPNKLG

-73 QRVSTDNEKAIISA
+73 QRASTDNAKAMISA

-100 VLVTAGI
+100 VIISLGVAAVSDNGI
-107 AASTDKGIY
+107 FFIAI
-116 YLAVLPMLFAEFIN
+116 LPMLFAELIN

-135 TAEYKISRYSIINI
+135 IAQYKINTYSVLNLV
-149 IIRAL
+149 IRAL
-154 VLGTIYFFRNNDQL
+154 VLGFIYVFRNNDQL
-168 IFIALFSSGLGM
+168 IFIALLSSGVGM
-180 FLLNALFFRQAFFA
+180 FLLNAFFFKVAFPAANLFL
-194 SFIYTLWP
+194 LWP
-202 NFKKIM
+202 NFKRIL

-214 TLIVGNGITVH
+214 ALIVGNGITVH
-225 LQQSLFLFALPAFA
+225 LQQSLFLFVLPAFA

-255 SCRMMVNAYSAAVMP
+255 SSRMMLNAYSAAVMP

-282 WRRLKKQQNS
+282 WRTLKKQQNS

-297 CVCVGIVLYFFPHFI
+297 CVCAGLVLYFFPDFI

-322 VDAAFMMEATRL
+322 VDQAFMMEAIRL
-334 LKLIAVVPLL
+334 LKLIAIVPLL
-344 IALNVLNVAE
+344 IAFNVFNVAE
-354 LILDKKFKS
+354 LILDKLFKS
-363 YFGAGLIVLLV
+363 YFSAGLIVLLI
-374 AVLFI
+374 ALLFI

-387 NYTLGYYPMIIEG
+387 KYTLGYYPMMIEG
-400 ACLVIYFLIIQ
+400 ACLVIYFLMIQ
-411 SNRSN
+411 SKRSN
-416 A
+416 G

>member
-1 MLFKIHFPTISQFAA
+1 
-16 LLMLNVSNAVF
+16 MLNISNAVF

-73 QRVSTDNEKAIISA
+73 QRASTDNEKNIISA
-87 ETLAVRFYPLLIA
+87 ETLAVRFYPLWIA
-100 VLVTAGI
+100 VIISLGV
-107 AASTDKGIY
+107 AAVSDNGIY
-116 YLAVLPMLFAEFIN
+116 YVAILPMLFAEFIN

-135 TAEYKISRYSIINI
+135 IVQYKINKYSILNMV
-149 IIRAL
+149 IRAL
-154 VLGTIYFFRNNDQL
+154 VLGLIYLFRNNDQL
-168 IFIALFSSGLGM
+168 IFIALFSSGVGM
-180 FLLNALFFRQAFFA
+180 FLLNALFFKVAFPTANLF
-194 SFIYTLWP
+194 SLWP
-202 NFKKIM
+202 NFKRIL

-214 TLIVGNGITVH
+214 ALIVGNGITVH

-282 WRRLKKQQNS
+282 WRTLKKQQNS

-297 CVCVGIVLYFFPHFI
+297 CIAAGFVLYFFPAFI

-322 VDAAFMMEATRL
+322 VDPAFMLEATRL

-344 IALNVLNVAE
+344 IALNVFNVAE

-363 YFGAGLIVLLV
+363 YFGAGLIVLLI
-374 AVLFI
+374 AGLFI

-416 A
+416 G

>member
-1 MLFKIHFPTISQFAA
+1 
-16 LLMLNVSNAVF
+16 MLNISNAVF

-32 PILIHYATPIKLG
+32 PVLIHYASPIKLG

-73 QRVSTDNEKAIISA
+73 QRVSTDNEKDIICV
-87 ETLAVRFYPLLIA
+87 ETLAVRFYPLWIA
-100 VLVTAGI
+100 TIISLGV
-107 AASTDKGIY
+107 AAVSENGIY
-116 YLAVLPMLFAEFIN
+116 YFAILPMLFAEFIN
-130 PQFYL
+130 PQFFL
-135 TAEYKISRYSIINI
+135 IAQYKINKYSILNMV
-149 IIRAL
+149 IRAL
-154 VLGTIYFFRNNDQL
+154 VLGLIYICRNNDQL
-168 IFIALFSSGLGM
+168 IFIALLSSGVGM
-180 FLLNALFFRQAFFA
+180 FLLNVLFFKVAFPAGNLF
-194 SFIYTLWP
+194 SLWP
-202 NFKKIM
+202 NFKRILS
-208 ALIKTH
+208 LIKTH
-214 TLIVGNGITVH
+214 ALIVGNGITVH
-225 LQQSLFLFALPAFA
+225 LQQSLFLFTLPAFA

-270 KAAGEHLQGNEQ
+270 KAAGEYLQGNEQ
-282 WRRLKKQQNS
+282 WRTLKKQQNS

-297 CVCVGIVLYFFPHFI
+297 CIAAGFVLYFFPEFI
-312 LSLLLLGKSN
+312 LFMLLLGKSN
-322 VDAAFMMEATRL
+322 ADPAFMLEATKL
-334 LKLIAVVPLL
+334 LKLIALVPLL

-363 YFGAGLIVLLV
+363 YFGAGLIVLLI
-374 AVLFI
+374 AALFI

-387 NYTLGYYPMIIEG
+387 NDTLGYYPMIIEG

-416 A
+416 G

>member
-1 MLFKIHFPTISQFAA
+1 LFKIHFPTISQFAA
-16 LLMLNVSNAVF
+16 LLMLNISNAVF

-73 QRVSTDNEKAIISA
+73 QRASTDNEKNMISA
-87 ETLAVRFYPLLIA
+87 ETLAVRFYPLWIA
-100 VLVTAGI
+100 VIISLGV
-107 AASTDKGIY
+107 AAVSDNGIY
-116 YLAVLPMLFAEFIN
+116 YVAILPMLFAEFIN

-135 TAEYKISRYSIINI
+135 IAQYKINKYSILNMV
-149 IIRAL
+149 IRAL
-154 VLGTIYFFRNNDQL
+154 VLGLIYIFRNNDQL
-168 IFIALFSSGLGM
+168 IFIALFSSGVGM
-180 FLLNALFFRQAFFA
+180 FLLNALFFKVVFPAANLF
-194 SFIYTLWP
+194 SLWP
-202 NFKKIM
+202 NFKRIL

-214 TLIVGNGITVH
+214 ALIVGNGITVH

-282 WRRLKKQQNS
+282 WRTLKKQQNS

-297 CVCVGIVLYFFPHFI
+297 CIAAGFVLYFFPGFI

-322 VDAAFMMEATRL
+322 VDPAFMLEATRL
-334 LKLIAVVPLL
+334 LKLIALVPLL
-344 IALNVLNVAE
+344 IALNVFNVAE

-363 YFGAGLIVLLV
+363 YFGAGLIVLLI
-374 AVLFI
+374 AGLFI
-379 LFLYLGLP
+379 LFLFLGLP

-416 A
+416 G

>member
-1 MLFKIHFPTISQFAA
+1 
-16 LLMLNVSNAVF
+16 
-27 QLLVI
+27 
-32 PILIHYATPIKLG
+32 LG

-73 QRVSTDNEKAIISA
+73 QRASTDNEKNMISA
-87 ETLAVRFYPLLIA
+87 ETLAVRFYPLWIA
-100 VLVTAGI
+100 VIISLGV
-107 AASTDKGIY
+107 AAVSDNGIY
-116 YLAVLPMLFAEFIN
+116 YVAILPMLFAEFVN

-135 TAEYKISRYSIINI
+135 IAQYKINKYSILNMV
-149 IIRAL
+149 IRAL
-154 VLGTIYFFRNNDQL
+154 VLGLIYIFRNNDQL
-168 IFIALFSSGLGM
+168 IFIALLSSGLGM
-180 FLLNALFFRQAFFA
+180 FLLNVLFFKVAFPAANLF
-194 SFIYTLWP
+194 SLWP
-202 NFKKIM
+202 NFKRIL

-214 TLIVGNGITVH
+214 ALIVGNGITVH

-282 WRRLKKQQNS
+282 WRTLKKQQNS

-297 CVCVGIVLYFFPHFI
+297 CIAAGFVLYFSPAFI

-322 VDAAFMMEATRL
+322 VDAAFMLEATRL
-334 LKLIAVVPLL
+334 LKLIALVPLL
-344 IALNVLNVAE
+344 IALNVFNVAE

-363 YFGAGLIVLLV
+363 YFGAGLIVLLIT
-374 AVLFI
+374 VLFI

-416 A
+416 G

>member
-1 MLFKIHFPTISQFAA
+1 
-16 LLMLNVSNAVF
+16 MLNISNAVF

-32 PILIHYATPIKLG
+32 PILIHYATPNKLG

-73 QRVSTDNEKAIISA
+73 QRASTDNAKAMISA
-87 ETLAVRFYPLLIA
+87 ETLAVRFYPLWIA
-100 VLVTAGI
+100 VIISLGV
-107 AASTDKGIY
+107 AAVSDNGIY
-116 YLAVLPMLFAEFIN
+116 FIAILPMLFAELIN

-135 TAEYKISRYSIINI
+135 IAQYKINTYSVLNLM
-149 IIRAL
+149 IRAL
-154 VLGTIYFFRNNDQL
+154 VLGFIYVFRNNDQL
-168 IFIALFSSGLGM
+168 IFIALMSSGVGM
-180 FLLNALFFRQAFFA
+180 FLLNALFFKVAFPAANLF
-194 SFIYTLWP
+194 SLWP
-202 NFKKIM
+202 NFRRIL

-214 TLIVGNGITVH
+214 ALIVGNGITVH

-255 SCRMMVNAYSAAVMP
+255 SCRMMLNAYSAAVMP

-282 WRRLKKQQNS
+282 WRTLKKQQNS

-297 CVCVGIVLYFFPHFI
+297 CVCAGLVLYFSPDFI

-322 VDAAFMMEATRL
+322 VDAAFMVEATRL
-334 LKLIAVVPLL
+334 LQLIAVVPLL

-363 YFGAGLIVLLV
+363 YFGAGLIVLLI

-416 A
+416 G

>member
-1 MLFKIHFPTISQFAA
+1 LFKIHFPTISQFAA
-16 LLMLNVSNAVF
+16 LLMLNISNAVF

-45 VYFIALSFGVLAS
+45 VYFIALSFGGLAS

-63 GSSQTAVVEL
+63 GTSQTAVVEL
-73 QRVSTDNEKAIISA
+73 RRANNEDDKAIISI
-87 ETLAVRFYPLLIA
+87 ETLAVRFYPLLFA
-100 VLVTAGI
+100 VCISLGV
-107 AASTDKGIY
+107 AAVSNNGIY
-116 YLAVLPMLFAEFIN
+116 YIAILPMLFAEYIN

-135 TAEYKISRYSIINI
+135 IAQYKINKYSILNI
-149 IIRAL
+149 LIRAL
-154 VLGTIYFFRNNDQL
+154 VLGLIYIFRNNDQL
-168 IFIALFSSGLGM
+168 IFIALFSASFGM
-180 FLLNALFFRQAFFA
+180 FLLNALFFNQAFFVA
-194 SFIYTLWP
+194 HIHTFWP
-202 NFKKIM
+202 NFKRII

-214 TLIVGNGITVH
+214 ILIAGNGITVH

-255 SCRMMVNAYSAAVMP
+255 SCRMMVNAYSAAIMP

-282 WRRLKKQQNS
+282 WRTLKKQQNS
-292 ILALA
+292 ILTLA
-297 CVCVGIVLYFFPHFI
+297 CVCAGLVLYFFPHFI

-322 VDAAFMMEATRL
+322 VEGSFMMEAIRL
-334 LKLIAVVPLL
+334 LKLIAIVPLL

-363 YFGAGLIVLLV
+363 YFGAGLIVLLI
-374 AVLFI
+374 AALFI

-416 A
+416 G